1 MQHGWAVI
9 AVALAYFG
17 LLFALASYG
26 DRVRPAWT
34 TGWARTYIFSFSI
47 AVYCTSWTFFGSV
60 GLAAASGLDFLT
72 IYLGPILAFTIASPL
87 LIRVARLAKAQNI
100 TSVADFIAARYGKN
114 QLLAAII
121 SVAAIIGI
129 VPYIALQ
136 LKAISTSVVT
146 VLQSGDTVSAAAN
159 PFDPTLYVAVALA
172 VFAILFG
179 TRHIDATEH
188 QSGLML
194 AIAAESL
201 IKLLAFLAVGIFV
214 TWFVFDG
221 IGDLVARADEA
232 NLLGSFEHA
241 PQADTWI
248 TLTLLAFCAA
258 FLLPRQFHVTVV
270 ENMGEREIKHAGFL
284 VPLYLLAINIFVI
297 PLALGGMVLFS
308 GSSVSPDTY
317 VLALPMSANS
327 YVFTTIAFVGG
338 LSAATAMVIV
348 ESVALA
354 VMASNNIVVPL
365 LLRSRERG
373 IDDMRGFLLMVRRI
387 SILLILLAAYLYNTN
402 AEVSGLANIGLLSFA
417 AIAQFAPAFFG
428 GLFWR
433 RASGQGAAMG
443 ILIGFAV
450 WTYTLLLPSI
460 AYEGMTASRV
470 LSDGLFGLEWL
481 KPTSLFGMQA
491 DLLVHG
497 VWWSLLLNT
506 GVYII
511 ASLTTSLSP
520 MERLQGNVFV
530 GANANTMAASFGNWH
545 APVRV
550 GELQNAVSR
559 YLGEQRT
566 RDAFDEFAAAR
577 NLRPSLLDE
586 ADIHLV
592 RYSEHLLSSVIG
604 VPSARLALSLLLRK
618 GPVSRRAALQL
629 FDEASIAVQHSRD
642 LLQTALDHARHGVA
656 VYDRDLRLV
665 CWNREF
671 VRLFEIPDNFLRVG
685 KPLDEILRGNAER
698 GLYGPGRTE
707 DIVADRMQRSVRR
720 DITFRTILQPSGRVI
735 EIRADNMPDGGIVVT
750 YTDVTETVITEK
762 ALEARVNERT
772 RELTH
777 LNQELARAKAEA
789 DSANYSKTRFLAAAS
804 HDILQPLNA
813 ARLYVASLAEK
824 SSAGPN
830 AELVSNV
837 DASLQSVEEIFS
849 ILLDISRLDAGVF
862 TPDISSFR
870 LDDVFRQLEVEFRPL
885 AEEKQL
891 DLSIV
896 GTKAWVRSDRRL
908 LRRLLQ
914 NLLSNAIKYTPQ
926 GSVLMGVRRVGES
939 IRIEVWDTGIGI
951 PETSQRT
958 IFREFQRLDAGA
970 KAARGLGLGLSIVE
984 RIARVLGHR
993 LKLRSA
999 VDRGTIFTVEAPAG
1013 VPVAAPQ
1020 FQPRPITT
1028 AASAL
1033 SGMRVLCI
1041 DNESKILDGMD
1052 SLLTGWGCHVMKAA
1066 SLPEAEHLCAQDER
1080 PDIIVVDYHLDK
1092 SNGLTVV
1099 RELRKKLDEEIPA
1112 ILVTA
1117 DRGQVVRE
1125 GARALGLEILH
1136 KPLRPASLR
1145 ALLAQM
1151 RAARSAAE

>member
-60 GLAAASGLDFLT
+60 GLAATSGLDFLT
-72 IYLGPILAFTIASPL
+72 VYIGPILAFTVASPF

-146 VLQSGDTVSAAAN
+146 VLQTDAVSATAN
-159 PFDPTLYVAVALA
+159 PSDPTLYVALALA
-172 VFAILFG
+172 TFAILFG

-214 TWFVFDG
+214 TWVVFDG
-221 IGDLVARADEA
+221 IGDLVARADA
-232 NLLGSFEHA
+232 ARLLRSFEQV
-241 PQADTWI
+241 PRIDIWI
-248 TLTLLAFCAA
+248 TLTLLAFCAT
-258 FLLPRQFHVTVV
+258 FLLPRQFHVTIV
-270 ENMGEREIKHAGFL
+270 ENMGERELKHAGFL

-308 GSSVSPDTY
+308 GSAVSPDMY

-348 ESVALA
+348 ESVALS

-365 LLRSRERG
+365 LLRSREGR
-373 IDDMRGFLLMVRRI
+373 IDDMRGFLLVVRRI
-387 SILLILLAAYLYNTN
+387 SILLIMVAAYLYNSK
-402 AEVSGLANIGLLSFA
+402 AGVIGLANIGLLSFA

-428 GLFWR
+428 GLLWR

-443 ILIGFAV
+443 IVAGFVV

-460 AYEGMTASRV
+460 SYEGMAASRI

-481 KPTSLFGMQA
+481 KPTSLFGMEA

-497 VWWSLLLNT
+497 VWWSLFLNT
-506 GVYII
+506 CVYII
-511 ASLTTSLSP
+511 ASLTSSISP
-520 MERLQGNVFV
+520 MERLQANAFV
-530 GANANTMAASFGNWH
+530 GANANTMAASFGSWH

-566 RDAFDEFAAAR
+566 RDAFNEFAAAR

-592 RYSEHLLSSVIG
+592 RFSEHLLSSVIG

-618 GPVSRRAALQL
+618 GLVSRKAALLL

-656 VYDRDLRLV
+656 VYDHDLRLV

-685 KPLDEILRGNAER
+685 KPLDEILRNNAVR

-720 DITFRTILQPSGRVI
+720 DVTVRTILQPSGRVI
-735 EIRADNMPDGGIVVT
+735 EIRADDMPDGGIVVT
-750 YTDVTETVITEK
+750 YTDVTEAVIAEK

-813 ARLYVASLAEK
+813 ARLYVASLAERA
-824 SSAGPN
+824 STGPHS
-830 AELVSNV
+830 ELVSNV

-862 TPDISSFR
+862 TPDTSSFK
-870 LDDVFRQLEVEFRPL
+870 LDDVFRQLDVEFKPL
-885 AEEKQL
+885 AKEKGL
-891 DLSIV
+891 NLTIV
-896 GTKAWVRSDRRL
+896 GTTVWVRSDRRL

-914 NLLSNAIKYTPQ
+914 NLLSNAIKYTPH
-926 GSVLMGVRRVGES
+926 GSVLMGVRKLREH

-984 RIARVLGHR
+984 RIARVLNHK
-993 LKLRSA
+993 LKLRST
-999 VDRGTIFTVEAPAG
+999 VDDGTVFTIDVPFGVPAATVQPQSRPAPAAG
-1013 VPVAAPQ
+1013 
-1020 FQPRPITT
+1020 
-1028 AASAL
+1028 SAL

-1041 DNESKILDGMD
+1041 DNESNILDGMD

-1066 SLPEAEHLCAQDER
+1066 SLPEAERLCTRDNR

-1092 SNGLTVV
+1092 SDGLTVV

-1125 GARALGLEILH
+1125 GARALGLEVLY